1 MRKRLIERALAVA
14 VCVAV
19 AAVPSA
25 AVVPPGGTATL
36 SFIGQDH
43 VEIVYGGQDLRL
55 RAASPVQTAR
65 AISIV
70 LGTPPGPVNPILVE
84 QALRSAGIPFLK
96 MRSCRPGD
104 GSLVIL
110 PTAPQ
115 GLADRFLAEAS
126 QYYDPNLQAREFAA
140 SYWRKFFR
148 EVGRVP
154 APPGWPGNPSMESIK
169 EQIVN
174 ALPYPANL
182 GTMLQYQARGFVPFM
197 HVYGQYVKKC
207 SPFGCVRLP
216 KCLVRFNATAEGY
229 GLRGVR

>member
-1 MRKRLIERALAVA
+1 MKRLVERVLVVA

-43 VEIVYGGQDLRL
+43 VEIVYGRQDLRL
-55 RAASPVQTAR
+55 RAASPVQTAQ

-70 LGTPPGPVNPILVE
+70 LSIPPGPINPILVE
-84 QALRSAGIPFLK
+84 QALRLAGIPFLK
-96 MRSCRPGD
+96 MRSCWPGD

-110 PTAPQ
+110 PTAPR
-115 GLADRFLAEAS
+115 GLADEFLAITS
-126 QYYDPNLQAREFAA
+126 PYYDPNLQAREFAA
-140 SYWRKFFR
+140 SYWRRFFR

-169 EQIVN
+169 ERVVD
-174 ALPYPANL
+174 ALPYPAKL
-182 GTMLQYQARGFVPFM
+182 GTVLQYQARGFVPFM
-197 HVYGQYVKKC
+197 HVYGEYQTVC
-207 SPFGCVRLP
+207 FLFVCFPLP
-216 KCLVRFNATAEGY
+216 ACRVRFRTTPEGY
-229 GLRGVR
+229 GLRDVK